1 LKPLKAGFALSY
13 RTGDQGYMEKSG
25 ISNFMLERYRLG
37 ELLPEDIKAL
47 EEVLAADE
55 NVRSRLIV
63 LDESD
68 RELRSRY
75 PAEFLKRGVYQA
87 LSDKLL
93 QSSRPEKLRLP
104 GRWKRLFAKA
114 LRVPMP
120 GKIAAG
126 ILLCLTLPVVF
137 YLRAQ
142 NQTEA
147 RGVSGFTQESSAD
160 RAKGAAFSHAELSVY
175 LKGEAELLL
184 SDQTVLGEGNTV
196 QLAYTAPAGERYG
209 VIFSIDG
216 RSEVTMHYPYRRGQ
230 GSLLVSGRRTFLSE
244 AYTLD
249 DAPFYEL
256 FVMVVS
262 EKPLNAEAVLVEAQQ
277 IAKTEDLA
285 SVNLRSDEGKKRIFG
300 TRSLFDGCEVETL
313 KVLKK

>member
-1 LKPLKAGFALSY
+1 
-13 RTGDQGYMEKSG
+13 MEKSR
-25 ISNFMLERYRLG
+25 ISSFMLERYRLG
-37 ELLPEDIKAL
+37 ELSPNDFKAL
-47 EEVLAADE
+47 EEALAADE

-75 PAEFLKRGVYQA
+75 PAKFLDLEG
-87 LSDKLL
+87 
-93 QSSRPEKLRLP
+93 SRPAKLRIP
-104 GRWKRLFAKA
+104 GRGKRFFAKVA
-114 LRVPMP
+114 RLPIS
-120 GKIAAG
+120 GKIFAG
-126 ILLCLTLPVVF
+126 ILLCLTLLLVF

-142 NQTEA
+142 NMAETPGIS
-147 RGVSGFTQESSAD
+147 GVAQESSAD
-160 RAKGAAFSHAELSVY
+160 RAKGAALSHAELSVY
-175 LKGEAELLL
+175 LKDDAEVLL
-184 SDQTVLGEGNTV
+184 SDQAVLGEGSTV

-230 GSLLVSGRRTFLSE
+230 GSILVTGKRTFLNE

-249 DAPFYEL
+249 DASFYKI

-262 EKPLNAEAVLVEAQQ
+262 EKPLNAEDVLSEAQQ
-277 IAKTEDLA
+277 IAETEDLA
-285 SVNLRSDEGKKRIFG
+285 SVNLNSDEGKKRIFG
-300 TRSLFDGCEVETL
+300 THAIFDGCDVETL

>member
-1 LKPLKAGFALSY
+1 
-13 RTGDQGYMEKSG
+13 
-25 ISNFMLERYRLG
+25 MLERYRLG
-37 ELLPEDIKAL
+37 ELLPEDFKEL
-47 EEVLAADE
+47 EEALAADE

-75 PAEFLKRGVYQA
+75 PAEFLNFEN
-87 LSDKLL
+87 
-93 QSSRPEKLRLP
+93 SRPEKLRIP
-104 GRWKRLFAKA
+104 GKWKRFLKKTA
-114 LRVPMP
+114 RVPMP

-126 ILLCLTLPVVF
+126 ILLCLTLPFVF

-142 NQTEA
+142 NQAEA
-147 RGVSGFTQESSAD
+147 HGIPRLTQESSAD
-160 RAKGAAFSHAELSVY
+160 RVKGAALSHAELSVY
-175 LKGEAELLL
+175 LKSDAEVLL
-184 SDQTVLGEGNTV
+184 SDQAVLGEGSTV

-249 DAPFYEL
+249 DAPFYEI

-262 EKPLNAEAVLVEAQQ
+262 EKSLNADAVLFEAQQ

-285 SVNLRSDEGKKRIFG
+285 SVDLHSDEGIKRIFG
-300 TRSLFDGCEVETL
+300 ARSLFDGCDVETL
-313 KVLKK
+313 RVLKK

>member
-1 LKPLKAGFALSY
+1 
-13 RTGDQGYMEKSG
+13 MEKSK

-37 ELLPEDIKAL
+37 ELSPDDFKEL
-47 EEVLAADE
+47 EEALAADE

-75 PAEFLKRGVYQA
+75 PVELLNRGVNQV
-87 LSDKLL
+87 LPDKLL
-93 QSSRPEKLRLP
+93 QSSRPAELRIP
-104 GRWKRLFAKA
+104 GRGKRLLKRVA
-114 LRVPMP
+114 RVPMP

-126 ILLCLTLPVVF
+126 ILLCLTLPLVF

-142 NQTEA
+142 NQAEA
-147 RGVSGFTQESSAD
+147 RDFPGLLYTSSAD
-160 RAKGAAFSHAELSVY
+160 RAKGAALSHAELSVY
-175 LKGEAELLL
+175 LKGDAEVLL
-184 SDQTVLGEGNTV
+184 SDQAVLGEGSTV
-196 QLAYTAPAGERYG
+196 QLAYTAPVGERYG

-216 RSEVTMHYPYRRGQ
+216 RSEVTMHCPYRRGQ
-230 GSLLVSGRRTFLSE
+230 GSLLVSGRRTFLNE

-249 DAPFYEL
+249 DAPFYEI

-262 EKPLNAEAVLVEAQQ
+262 EKPLNADVILLEAQN

-285 SVNLRSDEGKKRIFG
+285 SVNLRSDEGIKRIFG
-300 TRSLFDGCEVETL
+300 ARSLFDGCEVETM